1 MGTVLCIL
9 FRVASSRDRRTP
21 LSASPQICREA
32 PLVWLRLKNYSKILV
47 VAKNSS
53 FTVMEIVECA
63 AGRRGVRVEEEPWW
77 GKWRGDWGVVG
88 VGSRPRSDWLA
99 IIRPA
104 WRSVYGSGFV
114 LKIASPPL
122 LRDFSRNFCK
132 YLIENSRILF

>member
-9 FRVASSRDRRTP
+9 FRDATGRDRRTP

-32 PLVWLRLKNYSKILV
+32 PLVWVRLKNYSKV
-47 VAKNSS
+47 SVEAKNTS
-53 FTVMEIVECA
+53 FTVMGIVECA
-63 AGRRGVRVEEEPWW
+63 AGRRGVSVEEEPWW

-104 WRSVYGSGFV
+104 WRSVRQWFV
-114 LKIASPPL
+114 LKIALPHPYTG
-122 LRDFSRNFCK
+122 FFTH
-132 YLIENSRILF
+132 FM